1 MFKDILYN
9 NYMETRFLKP
19 RTVFLGGAGNVKRI
33 GIGGDEPVSIQTMW
47 KSGIVDIC
55 ENDEKLTELLKQIN
69 ILKSIGCDILRFA
82 VPDMKSAASLVKIQ
96 SNTDMPLVA
105 DIHFDHRLAL
115 ECLKGNVAAIRI
127 NPGNIG
133 NRQKVE
139 EVVNACRE
147 KGAAIRIG
155 VNTGSL
161 PKDLAEK
168 VEKKEIS
175 RAEALAE
182 TAAREA
188 AVFEE
193 LNFNQ
198 YVVSMKASSVQETI
212 DANEAFARKYDAP
225 LHIGVTEAGPLI
237 TGIVKSTMA
246 FTHLLNEGIG
256 STIRVSLS
264 STPENEVIS
273 GREILHETGKRKG
286 GVTIVSCPRC
296 GREGFDVHGF
306 VQRWQNELLSMKKD
320 ITVAVMG
327 CVVNGPGEGKHADLG
342 IAGAGGK
349 AIIFK
354 KGKIIRTVNEADA
367 DNAFRD
373 ELNSI

>member
-55 ENDEKLTELLKQIN
+55 ENDEKLIELLKQIN

-264 STPENEVIS
+264 STPENEVIT

-306 VQRWQNELLSMKKD
+306 VQRWQNELLSRKKD

>member
-264 STPENEVIS
+264 STPENEVIT

-367 DNAFRD
+367 DKAFRD